1 MKRKIPHI
9 VGGGYNLHLSLIGQT
24 IIPNRSA
31 CVKCFE
37 KKLKEENKI
46 NPNRVKKLNV
56 KNRKIGSFG
65 PMCAIISSMVGMEAI
80 KVLSNSITPANLNRR
95 GEFDIL
101 KMDIKYKNFE
111 KIEDCEW
118 CGKNGKYNY

>member
-1 MKRKIPHI
+1 
-9 VGGGYNLHLSLIGQT
+9 
-24 IIPNRSA
+24 
-31 CVKCFE
+31 
-37 KKLKEENKI
+37 
-46 NPNRVKKLNV
+46 
-56 KNRKIGSFG
+56 
-65 PMCAIISSMVGMEAI
+65 MCAIISSMVGMEAI